1 MNAVMMIAR
10 TFLRLQTAL
19 LFVGVTAGAQAQEK
33 PLPRPFAVLEL
44 FTSQGCAKCPPAE
57 ALLARLIREAEKNG
71 SPVYAL
77 EYHVDYWNKYG
88 WKDPYSSFKYT
99 LRQRNYVSVLP
110 ESQAYTPQ
118 LIINGSSAMLGSDE
132 KQIRALLEKSLNTTA
147 PVTLE
152 IAYRGI
158 VNDTMQISYSS
169 SRTDKNYFL
178 KIALVD
184 KEVSNA
190 VGKGENEGKTL
201 VHHNVVILFN
211 SYDLNRPAGRVLLPL
226 NKKVPGRNQQLIAF
240 VQHRQ
245 TMKILGAVSA
255 GIPATVK

>member
-1 MNAVMMIAR
+1 MSVVMMYAR
-10 TFLRLQTAL
+10 PYLLLQTAL
-19 LFVGVTAGAQAQEK
+19 LLVWVTVNAQAQEK

-57 ALLARLIREAEKNG
+57 ALLAKLIREAEKSG

-118 LIINGSSAMLGSDE
+118 LIINGSAAMTGSDE
-132 KQIRALLEKSLNTTA
+132 KQIRAMLEKSLNTLA
-147 PVTLE
+147 PVSLE
-152 IAYRGI
+152 IAYMGM
-158 VNDTMQISYSS
+158 VNDTMQIRYSS

-201 VHHNVVILFN
+201 VHHNVVSRFN
-211 SYDLNRPAGRVLLPL
+211 SFDLNRPAGTVLLPL
-226 NKKVPGRNQQLIAF
+226 NKKVPGKNQQLIAF
-240 VQHRQ
+240 IQHRQ
-245 TMKILGAVSA
+245 TMKILGAASVDLRNTS
-255 GIPATVK
+255 K

>member
-1 MNAVMMIAR
+1 MSVVNMLAKP
-10 TFLRLQTAL
+10 FLLLQTAL
-19 LFVGVTAGAQAQEK
+19 LLFWVTAGAQAQER
-33 PLPRPFAVLEL
+33 PLPRPYAVLEL

-57 ALLARLIREAEKNG
+57 ALLAKLIREAEKNG
-71 SPVYAL
+71 RPVYAL

-118 LIINGSSAMLGSDE
+118 LIINGSVAFLGSDE
-132 KQIRALLEKSLNTTA
+132 KPIRAMLEKSLNTPA
-147 PVTLE
+147 PVSLE
-152 IAYRGI
+152 IAVTGM
-158 VNDTMQISYSS
+158 VNDTMQIRYSS
-169 SRTDKNYFL
+169 SNTDKNYFL
-178 KIALVD
+178 KIALVER
-184 KEVSNA
+184 EVSNA

-201 VHHNVVILFN
+201 VHYNVVRLFH
-211 SYDLNRPAGRVLLPL
+211 SFDLNRPAGTVLMPL
-226 NKKVPGRNQQLIAF
+226 NKKVPGKNQQLIAF

-255 GIPATVK
+255 GIPAGVK